1 VAGLALGAAIIAPLV
16 VAQETTP
23 PAEPVA
29 TDTAP
34 TTESPLA
41 ETLPDPEAAP
51 PADTPPATE
60 TPAEPPAATEP
71 APTGTTPAEAN
82 PPPADTAPSPTPL
95 EQAQMTA
102 EQAQAE
108 IDKAAA
114 AQAALESQQQL
125 EDIEA
130 SISVSTDRAEEL
142 KLEIEEMRGDRARQ
156 NAALIAAGQRVK
168 LAETDIAALE
178 QRLDDLI
185 VAEME
190 VRGRLDGAD
199 TNISNVLAALER
211 ISRSPPP
218 ALIVDPSDALGSAR
232 SALLI
237 SAILPQLE
245 ATAAQVTEDLTRLTD
260 IKAAALAEETQ
271 LRANF
276 AILEEEQLRI
286 ATLIVARK
294 QGETIIT
301 AELAEE
307 EAEAIALAARAA
319 TLKDLIASLTERA
332 NAVVV
337 APNPPEIGT
346 TGATPLNPDAA
357 SVQIALADTARTT
370 PAVPFPQV
378 KGHLTLPSSG
388 VKIIDYGGAD
398 GFGGIAHGISVITR
412 AEAQVVAPADG
423 TVLFAGDYLNYG
435 QIIILNPGDDYTILL
450 AGLDKVS
457 VEIGQFVLMGEPV
470 GVMGSRTIGQA
481 VTTSA
486 GVASPTLYIEMR
498 KNNEPVDPT
507 EWWTSSTPLTT
518 PTPTQSG

>member
-1 VAGLALGAAIIAPLV
+1 MGLRWAGVRIVAAGLALGGITVAPLIL
-16 VAQETTP
+16 AQETA
-23 PAEPVA
+23 PA
-29 TDTAP
+29 AP
-34 TTESPLA
+34 TTEAPA
-41 ETLPDPEAAP
+41 NAAP
-51 PADTPPATE
+51 
-60 TPAEPPAATEP
+60 
-71 APTGTTPAEAN
+71 
-82 PPPADTAPSPTPL
+82 TAL
-95 EQAQMTA
+95 EQARMTA

-142 KLEIEEMRGDRARQ
+142 KLEIEEMRGDRSRQ

-168 LAETDIAALE
+168 LAETDIASLE
-178 QRLDDLI
+178 TRLDDLI

-199 TNISNVLAALER
+199 TSISNVLAALER
-211 ISRSPPP
+211 ISRNPPP
-218 ALIVDPSDALGSAR
+218 ALIVDPADALGSAR

-245 ATAAQVTEDLTRLTD
+245 ATAAQVTDDLTRLTD
-260 IKAAALAEETQ
+260 IKTAALAEETQ

-301 AELAEE
+301 AELATE
-307 EAEAIALAARAA
+307 EAEAQALAARAA
-319 TLKDLIASLTERA
+319 TLKDLIASLRERA
-332 NAVVV
+332 NAVV
-337 APNPPEIGT
+337 AANPPEIGV
-346 TGATPLNPDAA
+346 TGATPLNPDTAT
-357 SVQIALADTARTT
+357 VQIALADTARTA
-370 PAVPFPQV
+370 PAIPFPQI

-388 VKIIDYGGAD
+388 VKVIDYGGAD
-398 GFGGIAHGISVITR
+398 GFGGIAQGISVVTR

-457 VEIGQFVLMGEPV
+457 VTIGQFVLMGEPV
-470 GVMGSRTIGQA
+470 GTMGSRTIGQA

-498 KNNEPVDPT
+498 RNNDPVDPT
-507 EWWTSSTPLTT
+507 EWWAGTAPLTT
-518 PTPTQSG
+518 LDPTTTTNPTQSG